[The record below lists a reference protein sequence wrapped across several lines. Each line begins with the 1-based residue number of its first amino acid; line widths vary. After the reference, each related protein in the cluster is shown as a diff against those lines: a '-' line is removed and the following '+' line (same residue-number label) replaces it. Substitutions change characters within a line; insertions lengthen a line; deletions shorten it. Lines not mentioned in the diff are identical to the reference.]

1 MPAPRPESARF
12 VGRSANARAPAPPFG
27 LERWSPDGVATVV
40 ELDASDGDLSGTE
53 RTERTEHTEAVA
65 RQVPDCGSLPPR
77 TLVVLLGVAT
87 RGGGAWRKLVRM
99 NTAPVSRAA
108 RCSALLVRGYVDIG
122 AAPDAATSQD
132 LVWGWSP

>member
-1 MPAPRPESARF
+1 MSAPRPESARF

-40 ELDASDGDLSGTE
+40 ELDASDGDFSGAE
-53 RTERTEHTEAVA
+53 RTGAVA
-65 RQVPDCGSLPPR
+65 RQVPDCGGLPPR

-87 RGGGAWRKLVRM
+87 RGGGIWRRLVRM
-99 NTAPVSRAA
+99 NTVSVSRAA